1 MERRGSPREERILA
15 LLNLFQPKRTAPLAP
30 EPAQSVAEAP
40 IEAAAAPADRA
51 LTESLEL
58 FEEDIKRL
66 VRSLAAD
73 IGETRGKSQGAA
85 EDLAGVEKAIGRLTA
100 FTHEVDG
107 QVATVAQST
116 GTLSSAASEIASTVD
131 RVYER
136 SNLARNRAD
145 EAARDIEALGAAV
158 NEIGT
163 QLSAIAEIAS
173 RTNLLALN
181 ATIEAARAGEAGRGF
196 AVVAQ
201 EVKALSVAAGQ
212 AVNAIRERMG
222 ALEAASNRTIV
233 GMRGIVSDIG
243 EITPICASI
252 SDATQEQRQ
261 TIEHLVGQMENAR
274 VAVAGVSESVHEIAG
289 MTSNALKSSE
299 GAAHSADHATT
310 EATQLGR
317 RVSTILR
324 SMPAANRRMHE
335 RFPIDL
341 PVRLKQG
348 GTVQQG
354 RTFDLSEGG
363 ALIRLQAG
371 ATIASGTELDADI
384 GRLGQVRVKVVNAT
398 AMGLHCAFVRP
409 DDTAIRAIREQIAIF
424 QEQHQPLV
432 ERSIAFATKV
442 TAAIEA
448 ELDAGRLTLDAVFD
462 TDYRVIAG
470 SDPVQFTTQSLAR
483 FDAIL
488 PPILEAA
495 LASDAKLA
503 FALAIDRNGYIPVHN
518 KAFSQPQRPGD
529 RAWNIANCRNRRIFD
544 DRAGLLAGRV
554 MGQSLIQTYN
564 RDMGNGVT
572 VQMKEVDAPI
582 LIRARHWG
590 GVRMAYKL

>member
-1 MERRGSPREERILA
+1 MLA
-15 LLNLFQPKRTAPLAP
+15 ATEP
-30 EPAQSVAEAP
+30 EAV
-40 IEAAAAPADRA
+40 DRA

-58 FEEDIKRL
+58 FEEDVKRL
-66 VRSLAAD
+66 VRSIASD
-73 IGETRGKSQGAA
+73 IGETRSKSQDAA
-85 EDLAGVEKAIGRLTA
+85 KDLAGVDQAIGRLTD

-107 QVATVAQST
+107 QVAAVAQST
-116 GTLSSAASEIASTVD
+116 GTLFSAASEIAATVD
-131 RVYER
+131 RVYDR

-158 NEIGT
+158 NEIGA

-212 AVNAIRERMG
+212 AVSAIRERMG
-222 ALEAASNRTIV
+222 ALEAVSSRTIV

-274 VAVAGVSESVHEIAG
+274 VAVAGVSESVHEIAD
-289 MTSNALKSSE
+289 MTSSAVRSSE
-299 GAAHSADHATT
+299 SAAHSADHATN

-324 SMPAANRRMHE
+324 SMPAANRRVHE

-341 PVRLKQG
+341 PIRLKNNG
-348 GTVQQG
+348 ENHSG

-371 ATIASGTELDADI
+371 VTLAPGTEHEAEI
-384 GRLGQVRVKVVNAT
+384 GRVGQLRLRVVNTT
-398 AMGLHCAFVRP
+398 AMGFHCAFMNP
-409 DDTAIRAIREQIAIF
+409 SEASTRAIREQIALF
-424 QEQHQPLV
+424 EEQHRPLV
-432 ERSIAFATKV
+432 ERAIAFAGQV
-442 TAAIEA
+442 TQAIED
-448 ELDAGRLTLDAVFD
+448 ELNSGRLTLEAVFD
-462 TDYRVIAG
+462 MDYRIIPG

-488 PPILEAA
+488 PPILEQA

-518 KAFSQPQRPGD
+518 KAFSQPQRPDD
-529 RAWNIANCRNRRIFD
+529 RTWNIANCRNRRIFD

-554 MGQSLIQTYN
+554 MGKSLIQTYN
-564 RDMGNGVT
+564 RDMGNGVL

-582 LIRARHWG
+582 TLRARHWG
-590 GVRMAYKL
+590 GVRMAYRL